1 MPHEPKLELR
11 KAKMLITD
19 DRLSAVGGDRLRSGQ
34 SVPRQRREG
43 CLTVP
48 VAWGFEVPR
57 HAVDGQD
64 GVVLR
69 RRDEPPLTGMTGA
82 SGSGEGG

>member
-1 MPHEPKLELR
+1 
-11 KAKMLITD
+11 MLITD
-19 DRLSAVGGDRLRSGQ
+19 DRLPAVGGDRLRAGP